1 MMNQNETVHWFK
13 LVFDI
18 CSVLML
24 FLSFHVI
31 KLFLKP
37 FKSSFNCNDYT
48 VNMPFRPSTVTN
60 FHLILLSLILPLMTI
75 IATEIF
81 KTIFTRNPRHKKKSI
96 IIYKV
101 KFLHEKILQFPEQIG
116 NLYISC
122 GSFFFG
128 LLSTAVI
135 TDFGKVVVGRLRPNF
150 IDVCKP
156 DLNPYT
162 HLCKLNKTFL
172 IPEVDFK
179 CTAENKE
186 SVEESRLSFPSGHS
200 SLSFY
205 SMIFLIL
212 FVNHTWKCRNFGLLP
227 RMVQISFFM
236 MAFFTALSRIADNKH
251 HPTDVLAGATLGT
264 ITSICSFICMTN
276 YLKKTT
282 AKTRYSTLSCHQYD
296 QENVQEAHK
305 DINENDH
312 KYTTSFNI

>member
-1 MMNQNETVHWFK
+1 MNHNEAVHWLK

-18 CSVLML
+18 GSVLML
-24 FLSFHVI
+24 FFSFQVI
-31 KLFLKP
+31 KSFLKP
-37 FKSSFNCNDYT
+37 FKSSFYCNDYT
-48 VNMPFRPSTVTN
+48 VNMPFKPSTVTN
-60 FHLILLSLILPLMTI
+60 FHLILLSLVLPLMII

-81 KTIFTRNPRHKKKSI
+81 KTIFVPNSRHKKKSI

-101 KFLHEKILQFPEQIG
+101 KFLKQKILQFPEQIG

-135 TDFGKVVVGRLRPNF
+135 TDFGKVIVGRLRPNF

-156 DLNPYT
+156 EVNPYT
-162 HLCKLNKTFL
+162 HLCKLNRTFL
-172 IPEVDFK
+172 VPDVDFK
-179 CTAENKE
+179 CTAEDKQ

-212 FVNHTWKCRNFGLLP
+212 FVNYTWKCRNLGLLP
-227 RMVQISFFM
+227 RMVQIVFFV

-251 HPTDVLAGATLGT
+251 HPTDVLAGASLG
-264 ITSICSFICMTN
+264 IIISICSFICMTN
-276 YLKKTT
+276 YLSRTS
-282 AKTRYSTLSCHQYD
+282 AKTRYSTLSGNHFD
-296 QENVQEAHK
+296 EENVQEFQK
-305 DINENDH
+305 DFNQNDT